1 MYDVHI
7 RLLNYQQ
14 SMFEIIA
21 HPLFGISMKGSAYVI
36 MPLGKSDSEALYR
49 YKSSEVANALHK

>member
-1 MYDVHI
+1 
-7 RLLNYQQ
+7 
-14 SMFEIIA
+14 MFEIIA